1 MNVNR
6 SQQRT
11 LDPTRRRA
19 PQRVRTS
26 FFPALLRVTI
36 VTTALLR
43 CLVGSLI
50 RYTVARVRVADLD
63 LNKVGESLAR
73 TFENLG
79 GAYLKIGQILSTR
92 RDILAEELVMPLQ
105 RLQDSVPPFPAEEAL
120 SIVECALGQPA
131 DTLFSSFDPT
141 PIGSASIAQVHRAV
155 LRDSL
160 TEVAVKIRRPG
171 IDRTVRIDSRVF
183 MTLLRGVSLLPY
195 IRGVPLLQAGSQIMD
210 AIQAQTDFCAEA
222 ERHRQFFTLFEEG
235 KPVRVP
241 RLVDSYC
248 AGDVLVMEYF
258 DQLVK
263 ITALELDPKVH
274 RTAVVAGLRG
284 LYTMLFVSGL
294 VHCDL
299 HPGNILV
306 GRNGEVVLLDFGFS
320 TVMLRSERVAFARF
334 FLSIAF
340 ADGATAA
347 RIVLETALR
356 VPPNLNRTDFDR
368 DIGELVRRASGSTAG
383 EFLVASFVTS
393 LFEIQ
398 RRHAVYGSPDFT
410 MAILSLMV
418 YEGIIRHRCSDLDFQ
433 REAIPALM
441 LSLKVNIPDS
451 DPRKEK
457 QCLSQ

>member
-1 MNVNR
+1 M
-6 SQQRT
+6 
-11 LDPTRRRA
+11 
-19 PQRVRTS
+19 
-26 FFPALLRVTI
+26 
-36 VTTALLR
+36 
-43 CLVGSLI
+43 
-50 RYTVARVRVADLD
+50 
-63 LNKVGESLAR
+63 
-73 TFENLG
+73 
-79 GAYLKIGQILSTR
+79 STR
-92 RDILAEELVMPLQ
+92 RDILPEELVTPLQ

-120 SIVECALGQPA
+120 SIVECALGQPV

-171 IDRTVRIDSRVF
+171 IDRTIRIDSRVF
-183 MTLLRGVSLLPY
+183 MAVLRGVSLLPY
-195 IRGVPLLQAGSQIMD
+195 IRGVPLLEAGSQIMG

-222 ERHRQFFTLFEEG
+222 ERHRQFFALFEDG
-235 KPVRVP
+235 TPVRVP

-248 AGDVLVMEYF
+248 AGEVLVMEYF
-258 DQLVK
+258 AQFVK
-263 ITALELDPKVH
+263 ITALEMDPNVH
-274 RTAVVAGLRG
+274 RRAVVAGLRG
-284 LYTMLFVSGL
+284 LYMMLFVSGL

-306 GRNGEVVLLDFGFS
+306 GRNGEVVILDFGFS
-320 TVMLRSERVAFARF
+320 TVMPRSERVAFARF

-356 VPPNLNRTDFDR
+356 VPPNLNRTDFER
-368 DIGELVRRASGSTAG
+368 AIGELVRRASGSTAG
-383 EFLVASFVTS
+383 EFFVASFVTS
-393 LFEIQ
+393 LFAIQ

-433 REAIPALM
+433 REAMPALM

-457 QCLSQ
+457 QCQSQ